1 MMKVRKHV
9 LLWML
14 PLLAL
19 RALVPAG
26 FMIDTSHGAMSVVVC
41 PGHQTQ
47 SPHGATSDD
56 ATSDDAT
63 KAGNDDSVSICAF
76 AAAAGA
82 ALASDVPTVS
92 LASALA
98 GELLSNDVT
107 ALDLPFGPT
116 RTQQSRA
123 PPYFS

>member
-1 MMKVRKHV
+1 MLKLRKHL
-9 LLWML
+9 LLWLL

-26 FMIDTSHGAMSVVVC
+26 FMIDTSHGAMSVIVC

-47 SPHGATSDD
+47 HHSDNSGK
-56 ATSDDAT
+56 TGGT
-63 KAGNDDSVSICAF
+63 DSASICPF

-82 ALASDVPTVS
+82 APIADLPSVAMGSS
-92 LASALA
+92 LAVDRVSA
-98 GELLSNDVT
+98 SVS

-116 RTQQSRA
+116 RAQQSRA
-123 PPYFS
+123 PPFYS